1 MFTFY
6 NKEEK
11 KYTYL
16 IIYVKYKIL
25 MSYDEINLNAK
36 IKSRRKYYAKLNIFQ
51 FSAKYNCDL
60 IELKILF
67 SLHLQRNVILF
78 QKEQLS
84 EKM

>member
-25 MSYDEINLNAK
+25 MSYDEINLNEK

-51 FSAKYNCDL
+51 FSVKYNCDL